1 MSNVNARKA
10 LKSIVKECLM
20 EILSEGLNSGT
31 ARSMVAEGQ
40 PSARTTVKS
49 SQPAR
54 KPSAKPDSRI
64 DEMVNAVTS
73 DDVMRSILA
82 DTAKSTL
89 VEQLQH
95 ESRGASANPD
105 PTVGSGIDLN
115 SMFSEASNSWSEMAF
130 GNRKN
135 GAR

>member
-10 LKSIVKECLM
+10 LKSLVKECLL
-20 EILSEGLNSGT
+20 EILGEGLSNGST
-31 ARSMVAEGQ
+31 RSLVAENPSVTKAAPKSA
-40 PSARTTVKS
+40 PSARKTAVKS
-49 SQPAR
+49 
-54 KPSAKPDSRI
+54 DSRI

-73 DDVMRSILA
+73 DDIMRSILA

-105 PTVGSGIDLN
+105 PTVGSGIDLD

-130 GNRKN
+130 GSRKN